1 MLITLANQHLTRQA
15 DIIPDAVR
23 SVPITI
29 IGAGAIGSFTA
40 LSLAK
45 AGFTNMTV
53 YDFDTVDVVN
63 LSSQFYRHT
72 DIGKPKVQALK
83 ELIYDFTG
91 ESITVHNAPWYG
103 SLHGHT
109 LEGIVIAAADCMKVR
124 KDIFETC
131 TTIALNVK
139 YLIDPRM
146 SAETLS
152 LYALDPRDK
161 EQAAR
166 YAKTLYTNEE
176 AVQERCTAKA
186 TIYTVNLLAGL
197 VVKTLKN
204 MQLAQAYPSVT
215 HWSVDKSKCN
225 MQAMSMTM
233 YEQESRN

>member
-1 MLITLANQHLTRQA
+1 MVIHLKNEHLTRQA

-45 AGFTNMTV
+45 AGFTNLVV

-63 LSSQFYRHT
+63 LSNQFYRRS
-72 DIGKPKVQALK
+72 DIGKPKVQALR
-83 ELIYDFTG
+83 ELIKDFTG
-91 ESITVHNAPWYG
+91 EDIEVHITPWYG
-103 SLHGHT
+103 SMHGHK

-131 TTIALNVK
+131 TSIAINVK

-161 EQAAR
+161 DQASR

-186 TIYTVNLLAGL
+186 TIYTVNLLSGL

-204 MQLAQAYPSVT
+204 MQLGQAYPQNAQWNVAL
-215 HWSVDKSKCN
+215 SKCN
-225 MQAMSMTM
+225 MNAMAMTM